1 MELFYG
7 KMSGNSSRAV
17 FGLNEIGAAYDAT
30 LIDTSKG
37 ENKSADYLALNPM
50 GKIPA
55 LRDGALSLWESNA
68 INFHAAE
75 KHNQKLLGTNHAAVL
90 RWLFFQSAHVSPAC
104 ISIFRHT
111 NAQVKAFWKTEGDA
125 QAAAA
130 AQKELPRYLEVLE
143 AALQKSD
150 WLEGEFSLADVAY
163 ASHFDLIKAGGFSF
177 AAWPALSG
185 WLDRLLAR
193 PAWIAARQR
202 VVGS

>member
-7 KMSGNSSRAV
+7 KMSGNSARAV
-17 FGLNEIGAAYDAT
+17 FGLNEIGVAYDAR
-30 LIDTSKG
+30 LVDTTKA
-37 ENKSADYLALNPM
+37 ENKSADYLAINPM

-55 LRDGALSLWESNA
+55 LRDGELSLWESNA

-75 KHNQKLLGTNHAAVL
+75 KHAPRLLGTNRAAVL

-104 ISIFRHT
+104 IPIFRFT
-111 NAQVKAFWKTEGDA
+111 NAQVKAFWKTGGDA

-130 AQKELPRYLEVLE
+130 AEKELPRYLAVLE

-150 WLEGEFSLADVAY
+150 WLEGDFSLADIAY
-163 ASHFDLIKAGGFSF
+163 APHFHLIKAGGYDFSP
-177 AAWPALSG
+177 WPRLSA

-202 VVGS
+202 VAGE

>member
-17 FGLNEIGAAYDAT
+17 FGLNEIGAPYDAR
-30 LIDTSKG
+30 LIDTTTG

-55 LRDGALSLWESNA
+55 LRDGDVSLWESNA

-75 KHNQKLLGTNHAAVL
+75 KHAPKLLGKNRAAVL

-104 ISIFRHT
+104 ISIFRFT
-111 NAQVKAFWKTEGDA
+111 NAKVKAFWKTEGDA

-130 AQKELPRYLEVLE
+130 AQKELPRYLTVLE

-150 WLEGEFSLADVAY
+150 WLEGDFSLADIAY
-163 ASHFDLIKAGGFSF
+163 ASHFHLIKDGGYDFLGY
-177 AAWPALSG
+177 PKLSG

-193 PAWIAARQR
+193 PAWIAARKT
-202 VVGS
+202 VVGD

>member
-1 MELFYG
+1 
-7 KMSGNSSRAV
+7 
-17 FGLNEIGAAYDAT
+17 
-30 LIDTSKG
+30 
-37 ENKSADYLALNPM
+37 M

-55 LRDGALSLWESNA
+55 LRDGGVTLWESNA

-75 KHNQKLLGTNHAAVL
+75 KAGSKLLGTNHAAVL
-90 RWLFFQSAHVSPAC
+90 RWLFFQSAHVSPCC
-104 ISIFRHT
+104 IAIFRYT

-130 AQKELPRYLEVLE
+130 ATKELPRYLTVLE

-150 WLEGEFSLADVAY
+150 WLEGDFSLADIAY
-163 ASHFDLIKAGGFSF
+163 ASHFHLIKDGGFDF
-177 AAWPALSG
+177 AGYPKLSG

-202 VVGS
+202 VVGN